1 MFEESH
7 LGHRKFWPSEF
18 EDVVGVAVVV
28 TVALLA
34 AVAEAEREVEGEES
48 RIEQVLLMEILVS
61 PAAAKSPDTPNSS
74 WIIFFSFSFR
84 GIRFK
89 NNPKTKEKKKRKEKQ
104 SKAKQRDMEVV
115 SSFLV
120 SGEKEI
126 KKVGFLVG

>member
-18 EDVVGVAVVV
+18 EEVVAVAVVV
-28 TVALLA
+28 AVALVALVA

-74 WIIFFSFSFR
+74 WIIFF
-84 GIRFK
+84 
-89 NNPKTKEKKKRKEKQ
+89 P
-104 SKAKQRDMEVV
+104 
-115 SSFLV
+115 FLL
-120 SGEKEI
+120 GDWI
-126 KKVGFLVG
+126 